1 MDTQIEEISK
11 KMKEMD
17 ELLNKNMFNNPL
29 KNFQKE
35 IQSQLIEFKKI
46 FIKNLLDLS
55 NKIGNLNANT
65 IKNNNDNVNK
75 EDDDEITDLKTAL
88 EHKKYQVEILKKEF
102 TKYEE
107 ASEEE
112 INDLKTENQ
121 KLKYRISI
129 LLKTIS
135 ELENNK
141 N

>member
-35 IQSQLIEFKKI
+35 IQSQLLEFKKI

-55 NKIGNLNANT
+55 NKIGNLNTNT

-75 EDDDEITDLKTAL
+75 EGDDEITDLKTAL

>member
-17 ELLNKNMFNNPL
+17 ELLNKNMFNNPI
-29 KNFQKE
+29 KNIQKE
-35 IQSQLIEFKKI
+35 FQNQLLEFKKL

-55 NKIGNLNANT
+55 NKIGNLNSN
-65 IKNNNDNVNK
+65 NNNDKINK
-75 EDDDEITDLKTAL
+75 EDDEEITDLKTAL

-107 ASEEE
+107 NTEQE
-112 INDLKTENQ
+112 ISDLKTENQ

-129 LLKTIS
+129 LLKTID
-135 ELENNK
+135 ELENKK

>member
-17 ELLNKNMFNNPL
+17 ELLNKNMFNNPI
-29 KNFQKE
+29 KNIQKE
-35 IQSQLIEFKKI
+35 FQNQLLEFKKL

-55 NKIGNLNANT
+55 NKIGNINSNIT
-65 IKNNNDNVNK
+65 NNNNDNVNK
-75 EDDDEITDLKTAL
+75 EDDEEITDLKTAL

-107 ASEEE
+107 STEQE
-112 INDLKTENQ
+112 ISDLKTENQ

-129 LLKTIS
+129 LLKTIN